1 MNLQK
6 LALWLL
12 RILLPIPLALLIY
25 RIDSLGLGYILD
37 TMIIPEIPIVWLLIT
52 VFRTGVGILL
62 LYIFSDLILKTC
74 LDRKRIILSF
84 ISVGLPLYGT
94 WLLMMAITSPF
105 DQPPG
110 THKWLYWL
118 SPGPILDSIREPI
131 YTWFTTQG
139 YSYTDFLS
147 IYFTWIEPL
156 VVDLPRVLLLILLGY
171 LMAKHPKLLEFNRI
185 GE

>member
-62 LYIFSDLILKTC
+62 LYIFQ
-74 LDRKRIILSF
+74 ILS
-84 ISVGLPLYGT
+84 
-94 WLLMMAITSPF
+94 
-105 DQPPG
+105 
-110 THKWLYWL
+110 
-118 SPGPILDSIREPI
+118 
-131 YTWFTTQG
+131 
-139 YSYTDFLS
+139 
-147 IYFTWIEPL
+147 
-156 VVDLPRVLLLILLGY
+156 
-171 LMAKHPKLLEFNRI
+171 
-185 GE
+185 